1 MQVKVEIKRR
11 GQPKNEP
18 SDLPRV
24 IKLLR
29 DANYQGY
36 LALEYEAAEDPW
48 TAVPRWLKQL
58 KDVLAA

>member
-1 MQVKVEIKRR
+1 MQVKVEMRRR
-11 GQPKNEP
+11 GQSKNEP
-18 SDLPRV
+18 ADLARV

-48 TAVPRWLKQL
+48 QAVPRWLKQL
-58 KDVLAA
+58 KGLLAA